1 MKRVRAW
8 GDEVRAERIWERR
21 KELCTL
27 QLLPREK
34 LISVLHTEMSWGAAA
49 RSLTESRQRQKLQS
63 VKKTESIWQPHVF
76 VLPSQRRSW
85 VKNHS
90 GYFSGLMSLPHY
102 IHDTDWFP
110 ENPSTTKPSE
120 LCIAA
125 ISNASNS
132 SKSCTEAETSH
143 FEKEGN

>member
-1 MKRVRAW
+1 MTKWWNECEHEETRW
-8 GDEVRAERIWERR
+8 GQKESEKDEKSCVLCSFSHERNS
-21 KELCTL
+21 
-27 QLLPREK
+27 
-34 LISVLHTEMSWGAAA
+34 SVLHTEMSWGAAA
-49 RSLTESRQRQKLQS
+49 RSLTESRQRQKLQC
-63 VKKTESIWQPHVF
+63 VKK
-76 VLPSQRRSW
+76 RSLSDSLTCLFCL
-85 VKNHS
+85 HRDRA
-90 GYFSGLMSLPHY
+90 GYFSSLMSFPHY

-143 FEKEGN
+143 FEKEIN